1 MPDDSEVL
9 TRVYATILKRRD
21 ADPQTSYTAGLFA
34 DGLSAVAKK
43 VGEEASEMLEA
54 GLSES
59 DDALVAESA
68 DLLFHLMVLWAVR
81 GVTPAAVFAELV
93 RREGISGVAEKAS
106 RDGVQS
112 TTSKRVRSAAN
123 GDKT

>member
-9 TRVYATILKRRD
+9 NRVYATILKHRD
-21 ADPQTSYTAGLFA
+21 ADPQISHTAGLFA

-43 VGEEASEMLEA
+43 VGEEASEVLVA

-106 RDGVQS
+106 RDGVQP
-112 TTSKRVRSAAN
+112 TTRKRVSPGASE
-123 GDKT
+123 GKV